1 MSRYKLSKSGVLYPD
16 YTTQNYI
23 LAEIVKEFKH
33 LDKDKNANNYRN
45 VYYTPEEGTITIQIG
60 DHFYDIQLN
69 TEQKFKYENGISEPN
84 LDKLRELET
93 ISKIFQS
100 REEAKEAATEKEII
114 IEEVQK
120 GNLPQNTQELNIYS
134 KYLDSEIS
142 KDKGA
147 IIAKSAHAFWP
158 LLVLGLSIPFA
169 LSDSINNIA
178 VFAIDITAATIGIRK
193 LFKDKKEFLTKIKEL
208 IQEIRILSLK
218 RVDLKE
224 YKEQLQST
232 LSSKI
237 ESEEETPIA
246 PEKPVEDEK
255 VIKIDR
261 RILEEIEQILKLIEK
276 LPKDQQEN
284 PSLEITKIIQIY
296 KAIILGTDI
305 NHNLFAETNS
315 NPSYSFNIE
324 EKLARLRTKVE
335 EELKRE
341 KMTSLIDEQCESLL
355 AFVDGTPSEECSDDL
370 TPSVQYQKAF

>member
-1 MSRYKLSKSGVLYPD
+1 MCTYI
-16 YTTQNYI
+16 NY
-23 LAEIVKEFKH
+23 
-33 LDKDKNANNYRN
+33 Y
-45 VYYTPEEGTITIQIG
+45 
-60 DHFYDIQLN
+60 
-69 TEQKFKYENGISEPN
+69 
-84 LDKLRELET
+84 
-93 ISKIFQS
+93 
-100 REEAKEAATEKEII
+100 
-114 IEEVQK
+114 
-120 GNLPQNTQELNIYS
+120 
-134 KYLDSEIS
+134 
-142 KDKGA
+142 
-147 IIAKSAHAFWP
+147 
-158 LLVLGLSIPFA
+158 
-169 LSDSINNIA
+169 NIA
-178 VFAIDITAATIGIRK
+178 VIAIDITAATIGIRK

-246 PEKPVEDEK
+246 PEKPIEDEK

-315 NPSYSFNIE
+315 NPNYSFNIE
-324 EKLARLRTKVE
+324 EKLASLRTKVE

-355 AFVDGTPSEECSDDL
+355 AVVDGTPSEECSDDL

>member
-23 LAEIVKEFKH
+23 LDEIVKEFKH

-84 LDKLRELET
+84 LDKLRELEK

-100 REEAKEAATEKEII
+100 REEAKEAATEKEKI
-114 IEEVQK
+114 IEEVKK

-261 RILEEIEQILKLIEK
+261 KILEEIEQILKLIEK

-355 AFVDGTPSEECSDDL
+355 AVVDGTPSEECSDDL

>member
-45 VYYTPEEGTITIQIG
+45 VYYTPKEGTITIQIG

-84 LDKLRELET
+84 LDKLRELEK
-93 ISKIFQS
+93 ISKMFQS
-100 REEAKEAATEKEII
+100 REEAKEAATEKEKI
-114 IEEVQK
+114 IEEVKK

-178 VFAIDITAATIGIRK
+178 VIAIDITAATIGIRK

-246 PEKPVEDEK
+246 PEKPVEGER

-261 RILEEIEQILKLIEK
+261 KILEEIERILKLIEK

-315 NPSYSFNIE
+315 NPNYSFNIE
-324 EKLARLRTKVE
+324 EKLASLRTKVE

-355 AFVDGTPSEECSDDL
+355 AVVDGTPSEECSDDL